1 MADESIRKLF
11 DNLDEMKVQVT
22 RIEVLLTETVLVSQ
36 QKANQRLDRHRIEI
50 NTLKDRIRSIEE
62 DKRLVISYRKNLAGA
77 IALVSLCAGIA
88 ASIAQLMR

>member
-11 DNLDEMKVQVT
+11 DNLDEMKIQVT

-36 QKANQRLDRHRIEI
+36 QKANKRLDRHRIEI

-88 ASIAQLMR
+88 ASVAQLMR

>member
-11 DNLDEMKVQVT
+11 DNLDEMKIQVT

-36 QKANQRLDRHRIEI
+36 QKSNQRLDRHRIEI

-77 IALVSLCAGIA
+77 IALISLCAGIA
-88 ASIAQLMR
+88 ASVAQLMR

>member
-11 DNLDEMKVQVT
+11 DNLDEMKIQVT

-36 QKANQRLDRHRIEI
+36 QKSNQRLDRHRIEI
-50 NTLKDRIRSIEE
+50 NTLKDRIRSIGE

-77 IALVSLCAGIA
+77 IVLISLCAGIA
-88 ASIAQLMR
+88 ASVAQLMR